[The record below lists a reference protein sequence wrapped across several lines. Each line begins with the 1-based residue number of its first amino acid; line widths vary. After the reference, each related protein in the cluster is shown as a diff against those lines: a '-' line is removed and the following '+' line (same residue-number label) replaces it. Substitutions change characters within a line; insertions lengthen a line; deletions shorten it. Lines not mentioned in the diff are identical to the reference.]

1 MPMKKNSSG
10 RANRRLRGS
19 KKGEKIS
26 RIKRLS
32 ADIERLY
39 QESKSDKQIMDA
51 DVEVLIGSIHKLL
64 QDLQQGKTG
73 ESSDSHCF
81 WRAVKEKFSSKME
94 KVTNSR
100 GLIVVNEVAK
110 VAICIFNRIK
120 NSNEVLTTA
129 CLIVSYILDGI
140 RYVSDNNKECMELL
154 DQVITLAQHVNRVI
168 IHLRSLK
175 EMNIDTHTIMKSTI
189 ILILEVSISCCTQK
203 KAGMI
208 AKFLKAEVNK
218 ELSNLQRKV
227 DREFTHISTLMQT
240 LNLNYYTRLPDVDI
254 YPHNAVGI
262 DEPKKKI
269 LKLLDWNSKQSLV
282 TVIVHGTGGMGK
294 STLANAVYSE
304 FSAKKN
310 CKCIRVVV
318 DTNPLPESIKVL
330 QKNMIQEL
338 MGAEKPLRDFTSPTE
353 AGLQLG
359 GILQHQAAFIYI
371 DNVSEESDLLAFLPS
386 QAGWEEKVSKLRLL
400 ITTRNRSIATALPK
414 KTRSYHKMEYL
425 NPKNAEA
432 LVRHVMGREQIDSTV
447 LQKIIQKCAGVPIY
461 LMLRTRLIATADD
474 KVKAYEIV
482 RGESNNCGGTGPRFG
497 GKPVAELIGYSDLP
511 GDLKDAF
518 LDICSYFQRCG
529 WHAVEDIVG
538 IDILDQLE
546 KRDLVTKSGNYVTV
560 HDVLLELGT
569 HMSKET
575 RIKGTRE
582 ISRCLNAERNK
593 DSQPIKGLWFSQDK
607 DSKGRDPIPAKK
619 LEPVSSFVR
628 VLRLKSSAKTIA
640 ERDSEITFPK
650 LIYLDAG
657 ANPLPFKVCL
667 FEELKYLSYSP
678 RNPEELNL
686 KMSSRLQRLQL
697 NGEFYRGDCP
707 LKLKWPQNLR
717 SLILCNFKHLQ
728 KLPKELSSITYLKF
742 LKITDCDNL
751 VELPKSLGEM
761 NELRSLAVVN
771 CPKLQNLPNS
781 ISKNTSLTCLN
792 LQGCSRLAELPEDF
806 GSLTCLE
813 ELNLKGTC
821 LNNLPGN
828 FSQLKGLKK
837 LNLSRCKKLQ
847 DLCTNFEGLPRLE
860 YLKLRSCPIL
870 KAKWMRVIVKMKK
883 KTIKDVDITGS
894 EMLRQEWRRMG
905 SPNLQL
911 KTGNV

>member
-10 RANRRLRGS
+10 RVNRRLRGS
-19 KKGEKIS
+19 KKDE
-26 RIKRLS
+26 RIKRVS
-32 ADIERLY
+32 AEIRRVY
-39 QESKSDKQIMDA
+39 QESKSDKQIMDT

-81 WRAVKEKFSSKME
+81 WRAVKEKFSSIME
-94 KVTNSR
+94 KVNNSR
-100 GLIVVNEVAK
+100 SLIVVKEVAA

-140 RYVSDNNKECMELL
+140 RYVSDNNKECMGLL
-154 DQVITLAQHVNRVI
+154 DQVITLAQRVNCVI
-168 IHLRSLK
+168 IHRPSLK
-175 EMNIDTHTIMKSTI
+175 IDRSIKKTI

-218 ELSNLQRKV
+218 EELSNLQRKV
-227 DREFTHISTLMQT
+227 DRQFTHISTLMQT
-240 LNLNYYTRLPDVDI
+240 LNLNYYTPLPDVDI

-318 DTNPLPESIKVL
+318 DTNPLPVL

-338 MGAEKPLRDFTSPTE
+338 MGADKPLRDFTSPTD
-353 AGLQLG
+353 AGHLLG
-359 GILQHQAAFIYI
+359 DKLQHQEAFIYI
-371 DNVSEESDLLAFLPS
+371 DNVSKESDLLAFLPS
-386 QAGWEEKVSKLRLL
+386 QAGWEEKVRKLRLL

-414 KTRSYHKMEYL
+414 KRRSYHKMEYL

-447 LQKIIQKCAGVPIY
+447 LQKIIQKCAGVPLY

-518 LDICSYFQRCG
+518 LDICSYFHRYD

-546 KRDLVTKSGNYVTV
+546 KRDLVTKSGNHVTV

-575 RIKGTRE
+575 RIKGARE
-582 ISRCLNAERNK
+582 ISRSLNAERNK
-593 DSQPIKGLWFSQDK
+593 ESQPIKGLWFSQDK
-607 DSKGRDPIPAKK
+607 DSKGIDPIPAKK

-667 FEELKYLSYSP
+667 FKELKYLSYSP

-686 KMSSRLQRLQL
+686 KMPSRLQRLHL
-697 NGEFYRGDCP
+697 NGEFYRGDCR
-707 LKLKWPQNLR
+707 LKLKWPQKLR
-717 SLILCNFKHLQ
+717 SLTLCNFKHLQ

-751 VELPKSLGEM
+751 VKLPKSLGEM

-792 LQGCSRLAELPEDF
+792 LQGCSRLEELPEDF

-821 LNNLPGN
+821 LKNLPGN

-894 EMLRQEWRRMG
+894 EMLLQEWGIIG

-911 KTGNV
+911 KKGNV